1 MRVIGR
7 LEEPTVRG
15 LLSTLTIMVC
25 LLVMLACG
33 GDTDDRMVR
42 RYARCLT
49 DTSTTLHRLT
59 TSGASGTVM
68 LSAEAMEERLRGQLE
83 RGELTMGKIRAG
95 YARGCVVNWTATV
108 NRSRRELREERGR
121 KALGR
126 GVVRY
131 QNGPRRAA
139 CQVRYGGDVMRRAR
153 CRSDG
158 RCDDLGADDVAHPQ
172 S

>member
-1 MRVIGR
+1 MKAFQPVC
-7 LEEPTVRG
+7 LWVRPYP
-15 LLSTLTIMVC
+15 SWPEHIIAVC

-95 YARGCVVNWTATV
+95 YARHC
-108 NRSRRELREERGR
+108 E
-121 KALGR
+121 
-126 GVVRY
+126 
-131 QNGPRRAA
+131 
-139 CQVRYGGDVMRRAR
+139 
-153 CRSDG
+153 
-158 RCDDLGADDVAHPQ
+158 
-172 S
+172 

>member
-1 MRVIGR
+1 MHRLLNTLLMIVGLWIG
-7 LEEPTVRG
+7 
-15 LLSTLTIMVC
+15 
-25 LLVMLACG
+25 LACG

-95 YARGCVVNWTATV
+95 YARHC
-108 NRSRRELREERGR
+108 E
-121 KALGR
+121 
-126 GVVRY
+126 
-131 QNGPRRAA
+131 
-139 CQVRYGGDVMRRAR
+139 
-153 CRSDG
+153 
-158 RCDDLGADDVAHPQ
+158 
-172 S
+172 